1 MADSGF
7 TVTLRQPGVMQND
20 RQLEYVL
27 YEVGSG
33 DNDYISNGTL
43 KLEVNK
49 AGSFEFDILP
59 FHTYYSLL
67 RRYIHYITVMDEGE
81 IIFYGRI
88 LSMSLSFNGTKHVV
102 CEGLMANL
110 LDGPMYDPNASSTDK
125 LFTISGS
132 PGNMYRKAI
141 KAYRNRVR
149 QDIESG
155 STPSGTL
162 DVTLEDIDVSSGTSV
177 GDFITSE
184 LVESYGGFLEM
195 EYLTRSN
202 GEIYG
207 RLNWKSDPSMSGYS
221 VSIINQA
228 VEFGVNM
235 LDITAESDDDEIM
248 MGIIPTW
255 EDSNNDVHWVSA
267 QDRDVDNTSQN
278 IYRPY
283 VVGPSGGLT
292 AVGIKIVELPG
303 VKSQEIAL
311 EYAENYRSKYCDN
324 YLFEN
329 GSSVEF
335 DSYTVRA
342 IDMHYVGDSS
352 KKKIKLYDKVR
363 ISCSPHNIAKEL
375 TCTTIDI
382 SIDNPQNSSY
392 TFSVYRP
399 KASSNDKVLTRQI
412 KKKRIVL

>member
-67 RRYIHYITVMDEGE
+67 RRYIHYITVKDEGE

-125 LFTISGS
+125 LFTISGA
-132 PGNMYRKAI
+132 PGSMYHKAM

-155 STPSGTL
+155 STPSGTI
-162 DVTLEDIDVSSGTSV
+162 DFTLEDIDVSSGTSV

-184 LVESYGGFLEM
+184 LVEAYGGFLDM
-195 EYLTRSN
+195 DYRTKSN

-221 VSIINQA
+221 VSTINQA
-228 VEFGVNM
+228 IEFGVNM
-235 LDITAESDDDEIM
+235 LDITAESDDDEAVE
-248 MGIIPTW
+248 G
-255 EDSNNDVHWVSA
+255 EV
-267 QDRDVDNTSQN
+267 VD
-278 IYRPY
+278 
-283 VVGPSGGLT
+283 
-292 AVGIKIVELPG
+292 K
-303 VKSQEIAL
+303 
-311 EYAENYRSKYCDN
+311 
-324 YLFEN
+324 
-329 GSSVEF
+329 
-335 DSYTVRA
+335 
-342 IDMHYVGDSS
+342 
-352 KKKIKLYDKVR
+352 
-363 ISCSPHNIAKEL
+363 
-375 TCTTIDI
+375 
-382 SIDNPQNSSY
+382 
-392 TFSVYRP
+392 
-399 KASSNDKVLTRQI
+399 
-412 KKKRIVL
+412 